1 MVQNYDTFYGLFL
14 TNTIGIPLS
23 HMALSDYRWGGVCTI
38 LLRRCKSVR
47 AHAGG
52 MEAKWWGHCI
62 LLVMTIVAQ
71 GWCKR
76 IRGKNYT
83 ACHRS
88 KCRIL
93 DAKFVSIK
101 SYFFKVFQT
110 KRVLV
115 NRDHT
120 ISNMLNADFYY
131 LSEMIKDYIGLV
143 GAVKEVF
150 QVFPFK
156 ICTF

>member
-38 LLRRCKSVR
+38 ILRRCKSVR

-93 DAKFVSIK
+93 DSNFVAVE

-110 KRVLV
+110 KRV

-120 ISNMLNADFYY
+120 ISNMLNADFHY
-131 LSEMIKDYIGLV
+131 LWYKDLIWKGKRHYG
-143 GAVKEVF
+143 
-150 QVFPFK
+150 
-156 ICTF
+156 ICTALLRITS

>member
-47 AHAGG
+47 VHAGG

-62 LLVMTIVAQ
+62 LLVMTIMAQ

-93 DAKFVSIK
+93 DANFVSIEIY
-101 SYFFKVFQT
+101 SFN
-110 KRVLV
+110 VLR

-120 ISNMLNADFYY
+120 ISKMLNVDFYHLWY
-131 LSEMIKDYIGLV
+131 KSLIWKGKRHYG
-143 GAVKEVF
+143 
-150 QVFPFK
+150 
-156 ICTF
+156 ICTALLRITS